1 MVKKTFCREC
11 KDTSTITKDDSCPL
25 CRSFFRIPEEGCG
38 SIPRNDFM
46 EKLIDLHEA
55 HLERELKL
63 KGEKKI
69 GRLSLFSYSFIVR
82 DCSLVAAENAA
93 AEMNAAV
100 V

>member
-1 MVKKTFCREC
+1 
-11 KDTSTITKDDSCPL
+11 
-25 CRSFFRIPEEGCG
+25 
-38 SIPRNDFM
+38 M

-55 HLERELKL
+55 HLERKLKL

-82 DCSLVAAENAA
+82 DCSLVAAENTS